1 MNTDTN
7 TDTCTGN
14 IMEDLM
20 SEEEFAKYNLEY
32 VRVLKDTNLLTQ
44 KLLNDLVEAKRE
56 LKDQRYQI
64 YKLEKELELFK
75 QTAVGNVNRH
85 DFSFY
90 VLAAVGRIPTDSEWV
105 KFTQNFVFDSR
116 ELNQKIYDWIDLHIK

>member
-1 MNTDTN
+1 MNTE
-7 TDTCTGN
+7 TGL
-14 IMEDLM
+14 EDLI

-32 VRVLKDTNLLTQ
+32 ARVLKDTNVLTQ

-56 LKDQRYQI
+56 LVEQRYQI

-75 QTAVGNVNRH
+75 QTAIGNVNRN

-90 VLAAVGRIPTDSEWV
+90 VLAAKGRVPTDNEWV
-105 KFTQNFVFDSR
+105 KFTQTFVFDSR
-116 ELNQKIYDWIDLHIK
+116 ELNQKIYDWIDLHILEN

>member
-1 MNTDTN
+1 MNTN
-7 TDTCTGN
+7 TAAGTGN

-44 KLLNDLVEAKRE
+44 KLLNDLVESKRE
-56 LKDQRYQI
+56 LKTQRFQI

-90 VLAAVGRIPTDSEWV
+90 VLAAIGRIPTDTEWV

>member
-1 MNTDTN
+1 MSDSS
-7 TDTCTGN
+7 GN
-14 IMEDLM
+14 PLEDLM

-44 KLLNDLVEAKRE
+44 KLLNDLIEAKRE
-56 LKDQRYQI
+56 LKTQRFQI

-90 VLAAVGRIPTDSEWV
+90 VLAAMGRVPTDSEWI
-105 KFTQNFVFDSR
+105 KFTQSFVFDSR
-116 ELNQKIYDWIDLHIK
+116 ELNQKIYDWIDANIKE